1 MHVIAIANQK
11 GGVGKTTTAINLGAG
26 FAREGNKVLVI
37 DLDAQ
42 GNATYV
48 LHRRLDE
55 GERGVC
61 EILLEEKDMAEICTE
76 TSVENL
82 YIAPAGES
90 LANADLNLA
99 NMIGREMILK
109 NSLKGI
115 KNENF
120 DYVLLDNPPY
130 LGLLTINALV
140 ASDFV
145 LVPISCEYLP
155 LLGLKFLLETIEK
168 VQSKLHENL
177 KILGFLLTRY
187 DKREKITFTVEQ
199 TLKDKFGDLIFNT
212 YIRTNTKQK
221 GAPSKSQT
229 IFQYENSVSGKGSQD
244 FVDLTE
250 EITQRIKGG
259 K

>member
-26 FAREGNKVLVI
+26 LARKGHKVLVI

-42 GNATYV
+42 ANATYV
-48 LHRRLDE
+48 LHRRLEE

-61 EILLEEKDMAEICTE
+61 ETLLEEKDMMDICTE

-82 YIAPAGES
+82 FIAPAGES

-115 KNENF
+115 REENF

-140 ASDFV
+140 ASDYV
-145 LVPISCEYLP
+145 LVPVSCEYLP
-155 LLGLKFLLETIEK
+155 LLGLKFLLETIQK
-168 VQSKLHENL
+168 VQTKLHDDLNV
-177 KILGFLLTRY
+177 LGFLLTRY
-187 DKREKITFTVEQ
+187 DRREKITFTVEK
-199 TLKDKFGDLIFNT
+199 TLHEKFGDQVFST

-221 GAPSKSQT
+221 GAPSRSQT
-229 IFQYENSVSGKGSQD
+229 IFQYENSASGKGSQD

-250 EITQRIKGG
+250 EVIKRIKGG
-259 K
+259 R